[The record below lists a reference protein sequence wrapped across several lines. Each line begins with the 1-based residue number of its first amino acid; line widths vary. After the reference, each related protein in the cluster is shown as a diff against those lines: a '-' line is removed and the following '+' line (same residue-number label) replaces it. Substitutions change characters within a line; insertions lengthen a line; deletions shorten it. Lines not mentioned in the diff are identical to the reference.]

1 MQVATLTAAASK
13 WDVREGVADD
23 LAPDLKNDRTEVLA
37 FLAHGEDEASRR
49 IKFGVLRQV
58 AGILDKLVDDRR
70 TGRLQALIEALTPDI
85 ELSSTRIIEARM
97 LSSARTAVL
106 KSQDFVTASA
116 IADAAHFSS
125 KNPSSQPNRWKKGGL
140 VFAISYKGTDLYPL
154 YALDHKHGFRP
165 VPVIAE
171 ILNVFDGTKDAWET
185 AFWFESLNSHLSD
198 KKPKDLIA
206 TKPEAVLKAAQVEAA
221 GLQHG

>member
-1 MQVATLTAAASK
+1 MQPTTLTAAASK

-23 LAPDLKNDRTEVLA
+23 LALDLRNDRTEVLA

-49 IKFGVLRQV
+49 TKFGVLRQV
-58 AGILDKLVDDRR
+58 AAILEKLVDERR
-70 TGRLQALIEALTPDI
+70 TGKLQALVEALTPDI
-85 ELSSTRIIEARM
+85 ELSSARFIEARM
-97 LSSARTAVL
+97 LSSARAAVL
-106 KSQDFVTASA
+106 ESQDFVTASA

-140 VFAISYKGTDLYPL
+140 VFAIPYKGTDLYPL
-154 YALDHKHGFRP
+154 YALDRKHGFRP
-165 VPVIAE
+165 VPVIAQ
-171 ILNVFDGTKDAWET
+171 ILNVFDGTKDEWEM
-185 AFWFESLNSHLSD
+185 AFWFESLNSHLSG